1 MSRVFNHYFFEVLDV
16 IEQIKSEA
24 EDYNRK
30 YSVKELMSAG
40 CNSHLANKICDRIEE
55 DWDFLAESIIEQERE
70 QEVA

>member
-24 EDYNRK
+24 EDYNRN
-30 YSVKELMSAG
+30 YSVKALMSAG
-40 CNSHLANKICDRIEE
+40 CNHHLANKICDRIEE